1 MSSVRTTLSSIVL
14 VLASLPTFCYAQDTS
29 LLPKYGSVPRSEA
42 QLASD
47 EEFIRTVEKPYG
59 GNRIKAAEY
68 FALQGWTYLGQGRR
82 EVAMRRFN
90 QAWLLDNSNG
100 AALWGM
106 AAVLGGRA
114 DTTESL
120 KLFAEAERTLQG
132 NINFSADYAMT
143 LGVAGA
149 DSNNG
154 DLIEDAFA
162 RFERNYKD
170 APQHVPNL
178 QNWAKTLFHV
188 KKYAEAWEKVKL
200 AEATPRGAHLDPN
213 FIAALQA
220 KLSRPASKAENATL
234 LVKGRIIEKHSL
246 VAVDGLPERSG
257 VDFAIIDGKTTF
269 VPRRIPGTPPEP
281 AHFLYVIQDT
291 SGQTRYLRSSTEFS
305 SGTCVEAYGAV
316 DLKGKE
322 SLALG
327 ESITRASSGC

>member
-1 MSSVRTTLSSIVL
+1 
-14 VLASLPTFCYAQDTS
+14 
-29 LLPKYGSVPRSEA
+29 
-42 QLASD
+42 
-47 EEFIRTVEKPYG
+47 
-59 GNRIKAAEY
+59 
-68 FALQGWTYLGQGRR
+68 
-82 EVAMRRFN
+82 MRRFN

-149 DSNNG
+149 DSNND

-188 KKYAEAWEKVKL
+188 KKYAEADRKSV
-200 AEATPRGAHLDPN
+200 
-213 FIAALQA
+213 
-220 KLSRPASKAENATL
+220 
-234 LVKGRIIEKHSL
+234 V
-246 VAVDGLPERSG
+246 
-257 VDFAIIDGKTTF
+257 
-269 VPRRIPGTPPEP
+269 
-281 AHFLYVIQDT
+281 
-291 SGQTRYLRSSTEFS
+291 
-305 SGTCVEAYGAV
+305 
-316 DLKGKE
+316 
-322 SLALG
+322 
-327 ESITRASSGC
+327 